1 MSCIYASGIHQDKPI
16 IGDCPSFL
24 DQWRRKI
31 FATAYYMDKNI
42 ATALGRPPQMNRYY
56 CVLEPPLD
64 IDDEVTGPDLQQQL
78 RMLDRNGWNMDGKR
92 RPASLI
98 RLRFL
103 LATVREEIL
112 EHHLG
117 VDKIDIGAKSQ
128 YDHEISFDISCFTF

>member
-1 MSCIYASGIHQDKPI
+1 
-16 IGDCPSFL
+16 
-24 DQWRRKI
+24 
-31 FATAYYMDKNI
+31 MDKNV

-78 RMLDRNGWNMDGKR
+78 RMLDQNGWNMDGKR
-92 RPASLI
+92 RPASLV

-117 VDKIDIGAKSQ
+117 VDKTDIGAKSQ
-128 YDHEISFDISCFTF
+128 YE

>member
-1 MSCIYASGIHQDKPI
+1 
-16 IGDCPSFL
+16 
-24 DQWRRKI
+24 
-31 FATAYYMDKNI
+31 MDKNI

-64 IDDEVTGPDLQQQL
+64 IDDEVTGSELQQQL
-78 RMLDRNGWNMDGKR
+78 RMLDQNGWNMDGKR
-92 RPASLI
+92 RPASLV

-117 VDKIDIGAKSQ
+117 VDKIDLGAKSQ
-128 YDHEISFDISCFTF
+128 YDFDFFSPDMSCFAFLRS